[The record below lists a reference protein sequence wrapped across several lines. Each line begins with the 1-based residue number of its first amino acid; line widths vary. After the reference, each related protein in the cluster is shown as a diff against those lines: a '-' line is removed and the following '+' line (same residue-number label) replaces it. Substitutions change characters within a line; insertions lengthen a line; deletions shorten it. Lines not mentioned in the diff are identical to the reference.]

1 MFWPWSSALAK
12 RKRDDAEAVS
22 GERDA
27 GWPELVSRVLR
38 RAADGGTAAAG
49 EAAAA
54 VRALDPRL
62 RFLQR
67 LAAEEAMLPRA
78 GAERQGGEAGD
89 RIAEVYGLLSKTFVL
104 PSVRPAAGAPVER
117 GGQSSSGASG
127 AGAAAA
133 GAAAGVYGYDEAKER
148 AKREAFLGTLP
159 RAIKEEIAQIKDW
172 DAFDVFNVRARAPRP
187 PAGARRGPGAVGRLT
202 APPARP
208 IDRARPRSWT
218 RCRTTARCT
227 T

>member
-1 MFWPWSSALAK
+1 MGSATP
-12 RKRDDAEAVS
+12 
-22 GERDA
+22 A
-27 GWPELVSRVLR
+27 GRSWCRACCAGR
-38 RAADGGTAAAG
+38 RTAAPRRPINLLG
-49 EAAAA
+49 DG
-54 VRALDPRL
+54 VRDALDPRL

-133 GAAAGVYGYDEAKER
+133 GAAAGAYGYDEAKER

-187 PAGARRGPGAVGRLT
+187 PARRRT
-202 APPARP
+202 APP
-208 IDRARPRSWT
+208 DD
-218 RCRTTARCT
+218 
-227 T
+227 